1 MRGSRMVVYDVFDV
15 THRMISVQFLLL
27 LCVPSQLLLV
37 GPADRLRTAY
47 LRTPSINTEERTK
60 NKKKK
65 HRTHVHI
72 WVDGRRHAFTL
83 GKFINHRFSMHDVR
97 TMRAAVIYIFN
108 ACVM

>member
-60 NKKKK
+60 NKKKNIE
-65 HRTHVHI
+65 HMSI
-72 WVDGRRHAFTL
+72 FGLMADD
-83 GKFINHRFSMHDVR
+83 MHSHW
-97 TMRAAVIYIFN
+97 ASS
-108 ACVM
+108 